1 MSSRRVTLSDHLALA
16 AKPADKE
23 YQIHDRLLAGLM
35 LRVQPSGARSWVFRR
50 RVDGRPKRIEPRITM
65 RDLVQTTLRLRPD
78 RIVVGEIR
86 DGAGALEMLK
96 AWNTGHD
103 GGLGTLHANSGSDA
117 LHRLEDLLSEVATNV
132 PHRLIGT
139 AVDLVVHIRRTSIG
153 RRIDEILTVKGFE
166 AGRYLIQDLTPE
178 AEPIQLLS
186 INQPERTPS

>member
-1 MSSRRVTLSDHLALA
+1 MGSRRVTLSDHLALA

-103 GGLGTLHANSGSDA
+103 DGLGTLHANSGKRCAAPFGRSLERGSDQRA
-117 LHRLEDLLSEVATNV
+117 PLIDRDCGRPRH
-132 PHRLIGT
+132 PHSPHVNRP
-139 AVDLVVHIRRTSIG
+139 ADRRDPG
-153 RRIDEILTVKGFE
+153 RTRF
-166 AGRYLIQDLTPE
+166 
-178 AEPIQLLS
+178 
-186 INQPERTPS
+186 